1 MHHVLYMIKCMS
13 AIHFLGLYL
22 GDFGYMLEAY
32 LRGYGT
38 WFEACHEC
46 FDTCSRNILV
56 HIYGTWFEVYH
67 GCFGTCLR
75 HILAHELMHIM
86 VILGMLFG
94 GYSWLY

>member
-46 FDTCSRNILV
+46 FDTCSRNILA
-56 HIYGTWFEVYH
+56 HIYGTWFE
-67 GCFGTCLR
+67 G
-75 HILAHELMHIM
+75 ISW
-86 VILGMLFG
+86 MLWHMLEAYF
-94 GYSWLY
+94 WHMN